1 MNNIKDFMDVID
13 RRLKEMGDN
22 RNNMLTKLGLSRALL
37 RATETRDTFPS
48 VVNIVDIANYIGVS
62 VGTLLGTDRNTPDYI
77 PDDIRIMITM
87 LLKIPEKDRKM
98 LHDIIQLYYQQSNVW
113 PDLWPK

>member
-1 MNNIKDFMDVID
+1 MNNIKDFMNVID

-22 RNNMLTKLGLSRALL
+22 RNNMLTKLGFSRALL

-62 VGTLLGTDRNTPDYI
+62 VGTLLGTDKNTPDYI
-77 PDDIRIMITM
+77 PDDIRVMVTM

-98 LHDIIQLYYQQSNVW
+98 LHDIIQLYYQQSNV
-113 PDLWPK
+113 